1 MDIYAFAAQ
10 KGGVGKTTLAGHL
23 AVEAAQAGPVVLVDT
38 DPQGSLGHWW
48 EARAEDQLHFADA
61 QPRQLPALL
70 KKWQGLGVRAVFLDT
85 PPAISETIREVVR
98 LSDLVVV
105 PTKPSPHDLRAVV
118 GTMELVEKYDKPV
131 VFVINAAVMRA
142 RLTGQAAVA
151 LSQYGTVA
159 PVTVH
164 HRVAFAAA
172 MIDGRVARE
181 LNGKSRSAEEITLL
195 WKYVNTLIRKV
206 KKDG

>member
-23 AVEAAQAGPVVLVDT
+23 AVEAAQAGSVVLVDT

-70 KKWQGLGVRAVFLDT
+70 KKWQDLGVRAVFLDT
-85 PPAISETIREVVR
+85 PPAISETIREVVQ

-118 GTMELVEKYDKPV
+118 GTVELVE
-131 VFVINAAVMRA
+131 N
-142 RLTGQAAVA
+142 TT
-151 LSQYGTVA
+151 SQWC
-159 PVTVH
+159 
-164 HRVAFAAA
+164 
-172 MIDGRVARE
+172 
-181 LNGKSRSAEEITLL
+181 S
-195 WKYVNTLIRKV
+195 
-206 KKDG
+206 

>member
-1 MDIYAFAAQ
+1 MDLPPT
-10 KGGVGKTTLAGHL
+10 V
-23 AVEAAQAGPVVLVDT
+23 
-38 DPQGSLGHWW
+38 
-48 EARAEDQLHFADA
+48 RRADA

-70 KKWQGLGVRAVFLDT
+70 KQWQDSEVKAVFLDT
-85 PPAISETIREVVR
+85 PPAISETIQEVVQ

-118 GTMELVEKYDKPV
+118 STIELVEKYDKPV

-142 RLTGQAAVA
+142 RLTGQAVVA
-151 LSQYGTVA
+151 LRQYGTLA

-164 HRVAFAAA
+164 HRVDFAAA

-181 LNGKSRSAEEITLL
+181 LNQKSRSAQEITLL

-206 KKDG
+206 KKDD